1 LLNGCLDP
9 NRLRFIWDRGV
20 AAPETREFQCHFKIL
35 RRNRAILPVLCRDP
49 NPHYAIRWHYEQ
61 KTPGLVEGT
70 YNALLDRALEIG
82 AKDMLDGPPP
92 PPPVVPAAVPPAAPV
107 AATPPPA
114 APVAPFAA

>member
-1 LLNGCLDP
+1 MKLLEELK
-9 NRLRFIWDRGV
+9 FIDIKPG
-20 AAPETREFQCHFKIL
+20 KSG
-35 RRNRAILPVLCRDP
+35 AITYVIIW

-92 PPPVVPAAVPPAAPV
+92 PPPVVPLAVPPIVAPAAAATPPAAP
-107 AATPPPA
+107 A
-114 APVAPFAA
+114 APSAA